1 MEMQYDPD
9 LTLMHQA
16 ANAWALAFYE
26 EHEDVA
32 EIFGAKVS
40 VVQRIVQ
47 LAKMNAPRTDRMEIL
62 SCAGNFKQPGMP
74 CRSSND

>member
-1 MEMQYDPD
+1 METQYDPD
-9 LTLMHQA
+9 LTLIRQA

-26 EHEDVA
+26 EYEDVA